1 MDCLQIMPALD
12 QFRLEPPSPAST
24 PTLSE
29 PPTFTDF
36 VGADSCRNALAL
48 LFHEQVC
55 YVGICQNNETRLF
68 FPCGNSSFSGMSTD
82 GLVSHSLPHHRFC
95 PTAVS
100 SSFRSP
106 PSPSPFSLFCFFPFS
121 ANDHRPGEGEEG
133 EVENC
138 RRRRRR
144 HLRILQIASESTE
157 AKYEFHS
164 GSISTPL
171 PLQTM

>member
-1 MDCLQIMPALD
+1 MPLYFSSMSNFVMLAFAQIMKHVSFFHVAIPARVACP
-12 QFRLEPPSPAST
+12 QMAWFPT
-24 PTLSE
+24 P
-29 PPTFTDF
+29 
-36 VGADSCRNALAL
+36 
-48 LFHEQVC
+48 
-55 YVGICQNNETRLF
+55 
-68 FPCGNSSFSGMSTD
+68 
-82 GLVSHSLPHHRFC
+82 SLPHHRFC

-133 EVENC
+133 EGEVENC

-164 GSISTPL
+164 GSISIPL
-171 PLQTM
+171 TFAYDVT

>member
-1 MDCLQIMPALD
+1 MPALD

-55 YVGICQNNETRLF
+55 YVAICQNNETRLF

-106 PSPSPFSLFCFFPFS
+106 HPLPSPFSASFPFQPMII
-121 ANDHRPGEGEEG
+121 DPEKE
-133 EVENC
+133 
-138 RRRRRR
+138 RREKWKTAAADADAIYGYCKLRAKAPRR
-144 HLRILQIASESTE
+144 STN
-157 AKYEFHS
+157 
-164 GSISTPL
+164 STVVQSPPPYL
-171 PLQTM
+171 CKQCEM